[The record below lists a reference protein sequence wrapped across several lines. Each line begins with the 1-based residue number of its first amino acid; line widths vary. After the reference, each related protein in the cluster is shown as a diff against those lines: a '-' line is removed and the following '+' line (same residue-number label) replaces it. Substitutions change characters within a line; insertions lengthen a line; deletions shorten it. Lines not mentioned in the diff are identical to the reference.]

1 MRHYLCQLSAIL
13 LSTTAI
19 AWGQSPKP
27 TPTPKKSASKQVDP
41 GKTTP
46 AANPAPAA
54 ASDVKT
60 PAAPKFDIA
69 NIDKTVDPCVDFYQ
83 YACGNWIKNNPIP
96 GDQSEWVS
104 FNEVYEHNLI
114 VLRQVLEKA
123 AANTPGR
130 TPVQQKIGDFYASCM
145 DESAVNKAG
154 FTPLKP
160 ELDRIAAIKDKTQMM
175 EVMSHEQLIG
185 PNPLMGFGA
194 GPDLHNAEM
203 TVASIDQS
211 GLSLPDRDYYLKDD
225 APTLAIRKA
234 YVDHMKKVFALAGQS
249 PEQAAQSAD
258 TVLKIETDLAK
269 AYMERT
275 LRRDPKNRDHKM
287 SVADAEALAPNFHL
301 DRYFAVSGA
310 PAFTE
315 LNVGNPEFFKSVN
328 TVIESTPLDAWKT
341 YMTWQILNN
350 AASWLSDDFVQED
363 FKFQKA
369 ITGQQEL
376 PVRWKRCINATDNA
390 LGEALGQ
397 PYVDATF
404 GADGKQRMLKMVD
417 ALETALKQDIHDLP
431 WMTEATKKEGL
442 VKLAAIRNKIGYPDK
457 WRDYSKLTIT
467 RGDLLGNIYRASQF
481 ESNRQLQ
488 KIGKPVDKNEFGM
501 TPPTVNAYYS
511 GSHNEIVFPAGIL
524 QPPFFDRTLDDAI
537 NMGGIGLVIG
547 HELTHGFDDQGRKFD
562 PKGNLRDWWTAEDGK
577 EFEKRVSCVADEY
590 SSFTAVDDLKLNG
603 RLTLGENTADN
614 GGARIALM
622 ALHDLMAQS
631 KQDPDKKIDGY
642 TPDQRF
648 FLGFGRVWCQ
658 NTTPETSRML
668 VRVDPHS
675 PGRWRVNGVVR
686 NMPEFQKAFGCKA
699 GQPMA
704 PENACRVW

>member
-1 MRHYLCQLSAIL
+1 MNKFLSKRLLSLSAIL
-13 LSTTAI
+13 LL
-19 AWGQSPKP
+19 
-27 TPTPKKSASKQVDP
+27 
-41 GKTTP
+41 
-46 AANPAPAA
+46 A
-54 ASDVKT
+54 ASAALGQTAQKPDAS
-60 PAAPKFDIA
+60 PAKKAGNAKSVPATASAAPEHPAPKFDIA

-83 YACGNWIKNNPIP
+83 YACGNWMKNNPIP
-96 GDQSEWVS
+96 GDQPIWLS
-104 FNEVYEHNLI
+104 FVEVYEHNLL
-114 VLRQVLEKA
+114 VLRQILEKA
-123 AANTPGR
+123 AANDPRRSAVT
-130 TPVQQKIGDFYASCM
+130 QKIGDFYASCM
-145 DESAVNKAG
+145 DEAAVNKAG
-154 FTPLKP
+154 AAPLKP
-160 ELDRIAAIKDKTQMM
+160 ELDRIAAIKDKTQML
-175 EVMSHEQLIG
+175 EVMAHEQLVG
-185 PNPLMGFGA
+185 PNPLLGFGSS
-194 GPDLHNAEM
+194 PDLHNADL
-203 TVASIDQS
+203 TIAFIDQS

-225 APTLAIRKA
+225 APTVAIRKA
-234 YVDHMKKVFALAGQS
+234 FVDHVTKMLTFMGQS

-258 TVLKIETDLAK
+258 TVLKIETELAK
-269 AYMERT
+269 ASMERT

-287 SVADAEALAPNFHL
+287 TVAEAEALAPNFHF
-301 DRYFAVSGA
+301 DRYFAASGA
-310 PAFTE
+310 PSFTE
-315 LNVGNPEFFKSVN
+315 LNVGNPDYFKSVN
-328 TVIESTPLDAWKT
+328 AVVESTPLDAWKT
-341 YMTWQILNN
+341 YMTWHMLNN
-350 AASWLSDDFVQED
+350 AASWLSDNFVQQD
-363 FKFQKA
+363 FKFQQA
-369 ITGQQEL
+369 ITGQKEL
-376 PVRWKRCINATDNA
+376 PVRWKRCVNATDNS

-404 GADGKQRMLKMVD
+404 GAEGKARMLKMVD
-417 ALETALKQDIHDLP
+417 ALENSLKGDITTLP
-431 WMTEATKKEGL
+431 WMTETTKKEAL
-442 VKLAAIRNKIGYPDK
+442 IKLAAIRNKIGYPDK
-457 WRDYSKLTIT
+457 WRDYSKLTVA
-467 RGDLLGNIYRASQF
+467 RGDLLGNIHRASEF

-488 KIGKPVDKNEFGM
+488 KIGKPVDKQEWVM

-511 GSHNEIVFPAGIL
+511 GNHNEIVFPAGIL
-524 QPPFFDRTLDDAI
+524 QPPFFDRTMDDAV

-577 EFEKRVSCVADEY
+577 EFEQRASCVADEY

-622 ALHDLMAQS
+622 ALHDLMAQA
-631 KQDPDKKIDGY
+631 KQDPNKKVDGF

-658 NTTPETSRML
+658 NTTPELSRML